1 MLFLFWNYNRNMKI
15 YNLNEKKEY
24 AKEYF
29 ECCLRE
35 WGTFS
40 SEEEFTKKID
50 RKVESFS
57 KGENKKIISVL
68 LLLEDKNLIGFISL
82 FKEDGEERKDLTPW
96 YATMYVKEEYRGNG
110 YSKILNSAILEE
122 AKRLGYS
129 KVYLKTELSNYYE
142 KFGAKYLEKLNATEK
157 LYCINLF
164 KIDYQLIN
172 SKEEEKEKIKE
183 YKLNSILDYADDLEE
198 SEMTRIKEYVE
209 ENISQDIYHYQSIF
223 VNNKLIGCLL
233 VEPEETGILLDE
245 IYLEKEYRGKG
256 IGTEIIKDILDKNS
270 IVSLWVYKKNKNA
283 IKLYEKL
290 GFVIV
295 EETESRYYMKTP
307 AN

>member
-1 MLFLFWNYNRNMKI
+1 MKI

-164 KIDYQLIN
+164 KIDYQLVN

-295 EETESRYYMKTP
+295 EESSGVLH
-307 AN
+307 

>member
-1 MLFLFWNYNRNMKI
+1 MKI

-129 KVYLKTELSNYYE
+129 KVYLKTEL
-142 KFGAKYLEKLNATEK
+142 AKYLEKLNATEK

-164 KIDYQLIN
+164 KIDYQLVN